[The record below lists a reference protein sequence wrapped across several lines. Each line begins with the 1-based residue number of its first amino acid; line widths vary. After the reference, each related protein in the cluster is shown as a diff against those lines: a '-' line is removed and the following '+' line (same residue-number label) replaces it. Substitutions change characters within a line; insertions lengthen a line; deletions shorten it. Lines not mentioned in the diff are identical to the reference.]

1 MEILAYSNNIEEY
14 LEVTNVVNYNDE
26 AIQRLAEKL
35 FQMSGDELGF
45 IKAVYEYVRDQISH
59 SADISE
65 DLITCSAAEVL
76 S

>member
-35 FQMSGDELGF
+35 FQMSGDELGC
-45 IKAVYEYVRDQISH
+45 I
-59 SADISE
+59 
-65 DLITCSAAEVL
+65 
-76 S
+76 